1 MQVSQQNQAAQ
12 LLLNAYNSA
21 PIPPLTATFDG
32 MSPED
37 GYAIQL
43 AQVAHWKERGRVI
56 NGYKVGL
63 TSLAVQKQL
72 GVDSPDFGHLFSDM
86 YYLSGEA
93 IPATAFLQ
101 ARAEPEIAFILKKDL
116 AGPGVTI
123 ADAISAV
130 DYVVASLEIVDS
142 RIADW
147 KITLADTIAD
157 NASSGGVVLG
167 TKPMKL
173 EDADV
178 RTLGV
183 NLYRNGQLMHTGA
196 GAAVLGSPISSL
208 VWLANKLGSLGTVM
222 EAGSV
227 VLPGAV
233 TPMVPGNPGD
243 TVTAVF
249 SGLGS
254 VTARF
259 AQD

>member
-1 MQVSQQNQAAQ
+1 MQATQQAQAAK
-12 LLLNAYNSA
+12 LLLEAYQGT
-21 PIPPLTATFDG
+21 PIPPLTTTFDTF
-32 MSPED
+32 SVED
-37 GYAIQL
+37 AYAIQL
-43 AQVAHWKERGRVI
+43 AQVDQWRNSGRVT
-56 NGYKVGL
+56 NGFKVGL

-72 GVDSPDFGHLFSDM
+72 GVDSPDFGHLFTDM
-86 YYLSGEA
+86 YFLSGEA
-93 IPATAFLQ
+93 IPAGTYLQ
-101 ARAEPEIAFILKKDL
+101 PRAEPEIAFVLKKDL
-116 AGPGVTI
+116 CGPGVTV
-123 ADAISAV
+123 ADAIAAV

-167 TKPMKL
+167 SKPMKIDEIDL
-173 EDADV
+173 

-208 VWLANKLGSLGTVM
+208 VWLANKLGSLGTM
-222 EAGSV
+222 MPAGSV

-249 SGLGS
+249 QGLGS

-259 AQD
+259 AQV